1 MRVVLDTN
9 VLVSALLKRHG
20 NEALVLTA
28 TLAGKFELIVSP
40 AVLAEYELVLPRPR
54 FGFSPA
60 EVRATLT
67 ALRHAGRLVR
77 PTQAIAKSPDE
88 SDNRFLECAEAGRA
102 DYLVTGNAKHFP
114 AKWGQTRVVRAEAL
128 IENIR
133 PKP

>member
-60 EVRATLT
+60 EVRAALT

-77 PTQAIAKSPDE
+77 PTQTIEKCPDE

-102 DYLVTGNAKHFP
+102 DYLVTGNTKHFP
-114 AKWGQTRVVRAEAL
+114 VRWGQTRVVRATAL
-128 IENIR
+128 IQHIR
-133 PKP
+133 PNP

>member
-20 NEALVLTA
+20 NEALVLSA

-60 EVRATLT
+60 EVRAALT

-77 PTQAIAKSPDE
+77 PTQTIEKCPDE

-102 DYLVTGNAKHFP
+102 DYLVTGNTKHFP
-114 AKWGQTRVVRAEAL
+114 VRWGQTRVVRATAL
-128 IENIR
+128 IQHIR
-133 PKP
+133 PNP